1 VVEIPRHKIHRMLD
15 RLLFNEAFEDIH
27 MWMDKP
33 YVVLKGKKHRE
44 FRHDTVAVARILL
57 RTRDIRKAAS
67 ALFHILIDNV
77 EKNKKNYR

>member
-1 VVEIPRHKIHRMLD
+1 
-15 RLLFNEAFEDIH
+15 
-27 MWMDKP
+27 MWMDRP

-67 ALFHILIDNV
+67 ALFHIIIDEA
-77 EKNKKNYR
+77 EK